1 MPVVRRIVKKAGQNG
16 YRLNTIVAEII
27 NSAPFQMRTRLE

>member
-1 MPVVRRIVKKAGQNG
+1 MPVVRRIVKKSGESG
-16 YRLNTIVAEII
+16 FRLSTIVSEII